1 MKTRLARG
9 GAAAHAAVVP
19 PLARVLATA
28 LRSARLGLR
37 CGIPA
42 TLALVAASAGCDLLD
57 DDQDLPDV
65 ARVDIT
71 GTAPVD
77 LELVVSD
84 NFQRVND
91 LEQGARYNVLVHAD
105 TSFVRPD
112 FSREYDIRVTQRF
125 LVRLTNH
132 SSEVAS
138 ITLSVAFD
146 GEVSFSQ
153 RANISESGS
162 LEFSEIFFGT

>member
-1 MKTRLARG
+1 MKTRFERG
-9 GAAAHAAVVP
+9 GAAAQAAVAP
-19 PLARVLATA
+19 PRARVLFAIRPGTRFRRGFGV
-28 LRSARLGLR
+28 L
-37 CGIPA
+37 A
-42 TLALVAASAGCDLLD
+42 TLSLAAASTACDLLD
-57 DDQDLPDV
+57 DDQDLPDI

-84 NFQRVND
+84 NFQRVSD
-91 LEQGARYNVLVHAD
+91 FEQGARYNVLVHAD

-112 FSREYDIRVTQRF
+112 FSKEYDIQAARRF
-125 LVRLTNH
+125 FVRLTNH
-132 SSEVAS
+132 SAEVAS

-146 GEVSFSQ
+146 GEVDYSQ
-153 RANISESGS
+153 RANIAEGGA